1 VTSIKGKGGL
11 GKGLFALI
19 PQEPEENE
27 LRNDTKE
34 INLTQITANPFQ
46 PRREFDQEKLQE
58 LAESIKVHGVV
69 QPVLL
74 RQISEGSYQL
84 VAGERRFRAAQQ
96 AGLVTIPA
104 VVRQLSDSEMMEI
117 ALIENIQR
125 QDLNPVEEAR
135 AYKRL
140 AEEFK
145 LTQDQI
151 ARRVSKSRS
160 MIANSM
166 RLLNLPDEVLEYLVQ
181 GKLTPG
187 HVRPLLTLPEQEV
200 RQLAKLMV
208 EQKATV
214 REAEAWAR
222 QLTEPKEKTP
232 EQDAK
237 PESESEA
244 AAALQNDLQSPEKQ
258 KQPAAEVT
266 IKELPVELKE
276 IQRVLREAVQTKV
289 DIQQTIK
296 GGKIIIEYYS
306 QDDIERILS
315 LLTDKPQ
322 ID

>member
-1 VTSIKGKGGL
+1 MTSIKGKGGL